1 VTFAAFFGYLLQVL
15 PILISLAALIVAVI
29 RTRRSEV
36 DTRFKSGSD
45 RMDAHERR
53 LQSVEQTVTGMPSRE
68 DVHRIDLNIERMNG
82 ALDRMGAVMEGNGK
96 IMERLEI
103 IVTRHEDHLLNN
115 RSRP

>member
-1 VTFAAFFGYLLQVL
+1 MSLAAFFTYLLQIL
-15 PILISLAALIVAVI
+15 PILISLAAMVVAVI
-29 RTRRSEV
+29 RTRRSAV
-36 DTRFKSGSD
+36 DDRFKAGAD
-45 RMDAHERR
+45 RMDRHELR
-53 LQSVEQTVTGMPSRE
+53 LQTVEQTVTGMPSRE

-96 IMERLEI
+96 IMERLEL